1 LDLGRTGPRSR
12 RRRRSAAVTWI
23 RRSSSPVAPPSDPPS
38 APPPGPPPPGS
49 ARCRRGRRRSRQIR
63 PPRPRH
69 RRIRRRGLHRGRPRL
84 DLPAG
89 TWICPV
95 EKGKEELAADP
106 ASPAAPP
113 PDLPPRPPAGPPS
126 PGSAQRRRGRRGSR
140 RIRPP
145 RPRHRRIRRQGLRQ
159 GRRHL
164 DLPGG
169 EGEGG
174 ARGRSGLPRRTTAG
188 PAAVHAWIHGRRPR
202 STPGSASVHTG
213 ALAWIRGRDAAPPR
227 ASSRR
232 PPPVEGGGEG
242 GGGPPV
248 EGGRGGE
255 EGRKRD
261 VVPRARGPR
270 GVVATAGWGRRG
282 SEERERVAAGWGR
295 SGGERERWSENPKTP
310 VYISP
315 INQNWIR
322 ASLVCLL
329 GRGLFRGGPYNVSA
343 TENRFTVA
351 GTLRRP
357 PRLIGYFLWRAS

>member
-1 LDLGRTGPRSR
+1 MVSRGGQTGPPLPGSHGKSWPSCGGLLCPPRLIDLPRRAPKEARHGKSFRKNKKRRRKAHTGLDLGRTGPRSR

-113 PDLPPRPPAGPPS
+113 PDPPPRPPAGPPS

-140 RIRPP
+140 RIWPP
-145 RPRHRRIRRQGLRQ
+145 RPRHRRIRCRGLRQ
-159 GRRHL
+159 GRRRL
-164 DLPGG
+164 DLPSG

-174 ARGRSGLPRRTTAG
+174 ACGRSGLLSRATTG
-188 PAAVHAWIHGRRPR
+188 PAAVHA
-202 STPGSASVHTG
+202 
-213 ALAWIRGRDAAPPR
+213 
-227 ASSRR
+227 
-232 PPPVEGGGEG
+232 
-242 GGGPPV
+242 
-248 EGGRGGE
+248 
-255 EGRKRD
+255 
-261 VVPRARGPR
+261 
-270 GVVATAGWGRRG
+270 
-282 SEERERVAAGWGR
+282 
-295 SGGERERWSENPKTP
+295 
-310 VYISP
+310 
-315 INQNWIR
+315 
-322 ASLVCLL
+322 
-329 GRGLFRGGPYNVSA
+329 
-343 TENRFTVA
+343 
-351 GTLRRP
+351 
-357 PRLIGYFLWRAS
+357 